1 MFNVMGMRPDSL
13 TALFQHLEPPTAHML
28 KMLESIVPLAPKE
41 PSNFKEAMPLVDV
54 WKSATTISGGQCV
67 MTSGV
72 EVMLWLLA
80 GSLGSQ
86 LLEPQH

>member
-1 MFNVMGMRPDSL
+1 MGMRPDSL
-13 TALFQHLEPPTAHML
+13 TALSQHLEPPTAHML
-28 KMLESIVPLAPKE
+28 KMLERVVPLATKE
-41 PSNFKEAMPLVDV
+41 PSDSKEALPLVDV
-54 WKSATTISGGQCV
+54 WRSAITMSGGQCV